1 MDACEQQRGF
11 QPLRPGC
18 ACLVQYEQPGVLQH
32 VLNAAV
38 GMLRREAWLA
48 TVIEC
53 FRPVPDEPV
62 ALEIAATQ
70 QRTQSNTSWK
80 KALRFVSQ
88 VMILLSSAF
97 CQGPERGDKQEIYT
111 GLDPYQ

>member
-1 MDACEQQRGF
+1 
-11 QPLRPGC
+11 
-18 ACLVQYEQPGVLQH
+18 
-32 VLNAAV
+32 
-38 GMLRREAWLA
+38 MLRREAWLA

-97 CQGPERGDKQEIYT
+97 CQGRNAVISRKFTPGSIRSNSPLKLVSIALRDSPPDG
-111 GLDPYQ
+111 